1 MSSQHDLATC
11 MLDGYIQ
18 SMIDP
23 QCSAIAV
30 KASANT
36 AILIFRT
43 PRTANQCRAL
53 LIDIFNH
60 AASKGLCPDN
70 PAASTINRIEKKQRK
85 RHTIEGL
92 KAIREKSPAWLQNAI
107 DLA

>member
-1 MSSQHDLATC
+1 MSNHHDLATG

-36 AILIFRT
+36 ALIIFRSLNIIT
-43 PRTANQCRAL
+43 TTEEATYTERLRRVYERRQGRA
-53 LIDIFNH
+53 
-60 AASKGLCPDN
+60 A
-70 PAASTINRIEKKQRK
+70 
-85 RHTIEGL
+85 
-92 KAIREKSPAWLQNAI
+92 
-107 DLA
+107 

>member
-1 MSSQHDLATC
+1 MSSQHDLATG

-23 QCSAIAV
+23 QCSAVAV

-43 PRTANQCRAL
+43 LSIISADEDAKYTERLRRTFDMRQGRT
-53 LIDIFNH
+53 
-60 AASKGLCPDN
+60 S
-70 PAASTINRIEKKQRK
+70 
-85 RHTIEGL
+85 
-92 KAIREKSPAWLQNAI
+92 
-107 DLA
+107 